1 MKTTITVNIKNQL
14 NDAHALGF
22 ESGFEAGILRAVA
35 ILKQTMSDSAES
47 DSEVS
52 NSDNIDEVI
61 EILESEPITRSPHK
75 KHKWKLWLK
84 PFTKAL
90 LTSQFTKD
98 ELIELG
104 SEQNLSEDAV
114 NTQAWKLGFS
124 CKKGDEYYLKTH
136 SQHTYKLQQLVQEVE
151 LEIENETSNS

>member
-22 ESGFEAGILRAVA
+22 ESGYEAGIMRSVE

-61 EILESEPITRSPHK
+61 EILESEPITRKPHK

-98 ELIELG
+98 KLIELG
-104 SEQNLSEDAV
+104 WLEHKLSKSAV

-124 CKKGDEYYLKTH
+124 CKNDDEYYLKTH
-136 SQHTYKLQQLVQEVE
+136 SQDTYKLQQLVQEVE
-151 LEIENETSNS
+151 LEIENENH